1 MSCLLQIRI
10 FSRCRIPSYHRL
22 SDFTRCLSSA
32 GSSFYLLLFTG
43 SNIYFKARDA
53 AHMEA
58 YFPPFFT
65 SRSWVPLSAIL
76 PRSSTRIRSA
86 LWIMGIFS
94 SFSGSTK
101 AVASSGTTMGHF
113 SELPLPGKCA
123 AAPRRRAVFRRP
135 LPWYG
140 PPSQAAQE
148 IHRTGL
154 FRPPPSLLRPWRPA
168 SPLPPLWNFSRSQ
181 TGYFQKKP
189 NNPFQ
194 QTFSAC

>member
-10 FSRCRIPSYHRL
+10 SSRYRIPSYHRL

-101 AVASSGTTMGHF
+101 AVASSGITMGHF

-140 PPSQAAQE
+140 SEAQPLQCLYPPCQRKLRFPVIPVSCKI
-148 IHRTGL
+148 IHAFRTEN
-154 FRPPPSLLRPWRPA
+154 P
-168 SPLPPLWNFSRSQ
+168 
-181 TGYFQKKP
+181 YFIIMP
-189 NNPFQ
+189 EHTDTDP
-194 QTFSAC
+194 